1 MGSACCSYQDVEL
14 AKSESQDAIGIR
26 SQNPNIEK
34 FFSEPNPAEITTKSS
49 LKNINLSIDIPVAW
63 EYEPVLIK
71 TLYSDDKID
80 LRAHIENN
88 MVDHGLDYNDKL
100 SAEFVNEVLDD
111 EFFGQITRS
120 MLLKKVFY

>member
-1 MGSACCSYQDVEL
+1 MKQYINDVFMNVNEL
-14 AKSESQDAIGIR
+14 INDIFVQGLLKTFMELFIG
-26 SQNPNIEK
+26 
-34 FFSEPNPAEITTKSS
+34 

-111 EFFGQITRS
+111 EFFGQMTKS